1 MRRIIYASFQ
11 RFFKKLAI
19 TSIAHPQFEKMLAFQ
34 YLLKLAQIIRVKYG
48 PLTFSKDRGYYLVFQ
63 MILVY
68 QNWRLE
74 VFRNLHGLSF
84 LLHAN

>member
-11 RFFKKLAI
+11 RFFEKLAI

-34 YLLKLAQIIRVKYG
+34 YLLKLAQIIRVNYG
-48 PLTFSKDRGYYLVFQ
+48 PLTFSKDRGYYQ

-74 VFRNLHGLSF
+74 VFRNLHGLSL